1 MTDNII
7 IPFISICAEA
17 RPTRRRNGVTFQQY
31 VLGAC
36 CACPSASWNEC
47 STAPV
52 SLFAITA
59 RKPFD
64 APTQVDAGCGPSR
77 HVAILGGKAQQRN
90 ERQSPC
96 AALGDLNAAV
106 APSGDGPRDWL
117 G

>member
-36 CACPSASWNEC
+36 CACPVRVLERMLDSAGEHVRNNGVE
-47 STAPV
+47 AV
-52 SLFAITA
+52 
-59 RKPFD
+59 D

-77 HVAILGGKAQQRN
+77 HMAGAMARWPPVGHDEPHAG
-90 ERQSPC
+90 
-96 AALGDLNAAV
+96 
-106 APSGDGPRDWL
+106 
-117 G
+117 